1 MIHRTV
7 SNAMHKNHI
16 KEYTLYYNMYIR
28 IEFENIDSHNTKKTR
43 QLFFSCPNGM
53 FLSSSK
59 AYLISSNEIR
69 EAGRESVV
77 FWYLDTDI
85 LHKYYN
91 GVMKCLD
98 ELREYQ
104 GVRRVDILPVEGNF
118 IGKRDELL
126 TILMQYIN
134 GVHP

>member
-1 MIHRTV
+1 
-7 SNAMHKNHI
+7 
-16 KEYTLYYNMYIR
+16 MYIR
-28 IEFENIDSHNTKKTR
+28 IEFEDIKSYSTKKTR

-69 EAGRESVV
+69 EAGKESVV

-85 LHKYYN
+85 LHKYYG
-91 GVMKCLD
+91 GVIKCIN

-104 GVRRVDILPVEGNF
+104 GVRRVDILPVEGNL
-118 IGKRDELL
+118 IGKRDELS
-126 TILMQYIN
+126 TILMKYVN
-134 GVHP
+134 GVCP